1 MYSGQGYHTNL
12 VDVPSYEFPKKDN
25 LINNIPSLSAK
36 KMKKLDVFPSQFNS
50 FGQRTNS
57 GVSIFDWEKVILL
70 CEREVTQLVI
80 DGSGCASVKVKN
92 TSSKEDADQGGSHS

>member
-1 MYSGQGYHTNL
+1 
-12 VDVPSYEFPKKDN
+12 
-25 LINNIPSLSAK
+25 
-36 KMKKLDVFPSQFNS
+36 MKKLDVFPSQFNS